1 MGKCCNRLERPFLG
15 VYWGKSKQQRINM
28 HVRYGCEPILSAL
41 LRERR
46 GERRKK
52 KKEKRFATT

>member
-1 MGKCCNRLERPFLG
+1 VG
-15 VYWGKSKQQRINM
+15 VDCGKSKQQRINM